1 MFLSAFLS
9 VIGLGFLCWLLFS
22 LAVYALP
29 FFVAVTVGYY
39 AFDHGAGPMGAVVV
53 ALFAGA
59 IALVLG
65 QVAFGIIRSQIIR
78 LALGALYALPSGV
91 AGFHAVKGFSQVG
104 GAGEAWTA
112 SLRQH
117 RRCHRGRHRVGAHR
131 VSRGAGDPIR
141 SSRYPSCWAR
151 GQRRLKCSIR

>member
-104 GAGEAWTA
+104 GAGEAWTLLFASIGAVIVGVTAWVRIA
-112 SLRQH
+112 SL
-117 RRCHRGRHRVGAHR
+117 
-131 VSRGAGDPIR
+131 AGPEIR
-141 SSRYPSCWAR
+141 SGAR
-151 GQRRLKCSIR
+151 AIHHAGRAVRDG

>member
-39 AFDHGAGPMGAVVV
+39 AFENGAGPIGAIAI

-59 IALVLG
+59 VALVLG
-65 QVAFGIIRSQIIR
+65 QVAFATIRSPIIR
-78 LALGALYALPSGV
+78 LTIGALYALPAGL
-91 AGFHAVKGFSQVG
+91 AGFHAVKGISETG
-104 GAGEAWTA
+104 GAGETWTLIFASIGAIIVGATAWVRIA
-112 SLRQH
+112 SL
-117 RRCHRGRHRVGAHR
+117 
-131 VSRGAGDPIR
+131 AGPETQ
-141 SSRYPSCWAR
+141 SSGGDSHHAGYAAR
-151 GQRRLKCSIR
+151 EG